1 MLRKLMLAGFAA
13 STLIVSAC
21 NTIAGMGED
30 VESVGQTVSDAA
42 E

>member
-1 MLRKLMLAGFAA
+1 MFRKLMLAGLAA
-13 STLIVSAC
+13 TTLLTAAC

-30 VESVGQTVSDAA
+30 VESVGRTVSDAA